1 MLKIAITE
9 NTDQIKKRA
18 KCLEYL
24 KKHRVDVGLT
34 SKASAR
40 SKFLLAIHT
49 RGSPVMRIPP
59 RPVIRPALARETLR
73 AEMAECLMEA
83 CEAANNG
90 DLSGTQAGLENA
102 GQRGAEGIR
111 EYIDAGIDPPN
122 SPVTLSGGWIYNRVA
137 KKGVLVKG
145 KAGDKPLLDTGALYE
160 DFDYEVTER

>member
-1 MLKIAITE
+1 MLKITVTE

-18 KCLEYL
+18 KCLKYL
-24 KKHRVDVGLT
+24 QTHRVDVGLT
-34 SKASAR
+34 SGASAR

-59 RPVIRPALARETLR
+59 RPVVRPALARETLR

-145 KAGDKPLLDTGALYE
+145 KTGDKPLLDTGALYN

>member
-59 RPVIRPALARETLR
+59 RPVVRPALAKEELR
-73 AEMAECLMEA
+73 TEMAECLMEA